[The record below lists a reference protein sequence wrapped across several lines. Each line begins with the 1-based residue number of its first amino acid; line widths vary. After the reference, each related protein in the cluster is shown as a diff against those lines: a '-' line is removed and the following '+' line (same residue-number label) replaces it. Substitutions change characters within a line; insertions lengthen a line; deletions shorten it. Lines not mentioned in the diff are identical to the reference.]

1 MKRYCII
8 TNREKDRDFTVS
20 NEIKNYLE
28 GRGGTC
34 TLLTHSGQD
43 CDQEDQGDA
52 PYRYTDPSMV
62 PSGTECVLVL
72 GGDGTLIQA
81 ARDLSG
87 KNIPLLGVNF
97 GTLGYLAGVE
107 KHHILDALNRL
118 MEDDYTLE
126 RRMMLDGTVLGGEK
140 ITKKD
145 VALNDIVISRCG
157 GLHVIDFKLYVYGQF
172 LNLYSADGI
181 IISTPTGSTA
191 YNMSAGGP
199 IVSPEASL
207 LVVTPIC
214 PHTLNTRSIILS
226 SEDKITIELC
236 PDRSGKY
243 GERLVS
249 FDGDNSQKV
258 YAGDSIEIC
267 RSGQYTN
274 IVKLNRISFL
284 EILRRKMSVD
294 A

>member
-1 MKRYCII
+1 MERYCII

-20 NEIKNYLE
+20 NEIKDYLE
-28 GRGGTC
+28 GRGAFC
-34 TLLTHSGQD
+34 TLLTHSGQ
-43 CDQEDQGDA
+43 EGGRGTLENV

-62 PSGTECVLVL
+62 PDGTQCVLVL

-126 RRMMLDGTVLGGEK
+126 KRMMLDGALLSHDK

-157 GLHVIDFKLYVYGQF
+157 GLHVIDFKLYVNGEF

-214 PHTLNTRSIILS
+214 PHTLNTRSIILA

-236 PDRSGKY
+236 PDRSGNY

-274 IVKLNRISFL
+274 IIKLNRISFL
-284 EILRRKMSVD
+284 EILRKKMSVD

>member
-1 MKRYCII
+1 MI
-8 TNREKDRDFTVS
+8 TNVEKDRDFTVS
-20 NEIKNYLE
+20 NEIKAYLE
-28 GRGGTC
+28 QHGKNC
-34 TLLTHSGQD
+34 TILEHSK
-43 CDQEDQGDA
+43 DA
-52 PYRYTDPSMV
+52 ENRAYRYTDPQKI
-62 PSGTECVLVL
+62 PADTECVLVL

-81 ARDLSG
+81 AHDLSG

-107 KHHILDALNRL
+107 KQNILPALDQL
-118 MEDDYTLE
+118 MADEYMLE
-126 RRMMLDGTVLGGEK
+126 RRMMLDGTIISAGQVRK
-140 ITKKD
+140 RD

-157 GLHVIDFKLYVYGQF
+157 VLKVIDFKIYVNGKF

-226 SEDKITIELC
+226 SGDKITIELC
-236 PDRSGKY
+236 RERSGKRE
-243 GERLVS
+243 ERMVS
-249 FDGDNSQKV
+249 FDGDNFGKA
-258 YAGDSIEIC
+258 YAQDTVEIC
-267 RSGQYTN
+267 CSAQYTN
-274 IVKLNRISFL
+274 IVKLNKLSFL
-284 EILRRKMSVD
+284 EILREKMSVNT
-294 A
+294 